1 MLKNKSQSECAQ
13 TNKKIFR
20 KIPNSALKF
29 GQNDDRLQVV
39 RRRKRQTQGGFAG
52 FHMNNCNYRQVYA
65 MQKAEKM
72 KELRVFAQEIRVEA
86 LKTIGSLG
94 FGHVGGSM
102 SVVEALA
109 VLYGSVMKVD
119 PKNPRWE
126 DRDWCVMSKGH
137 AGPAMYATLGLK
149 GFYPLEQAY
158 TLNQPHTN
166 FPSHTD
172 RTKTPGVDLT
182 TGSLGQGMSTATGA
196 ALANKVDGRT
206 NHVFVFVG
214 DGECDEGQVWEAAQF
229 AAHYKLDNLV
239 CFVDSNKRQL
249 DGSVDEIM
257 SHGKGIGA
265 KFDAFGWNVIE
276 LADGN
281 DVEQIYDAVEAAY
294 QVTGKPTCIVLNT
307 IKGKGCTFAE
317 PSGAHSSQPSK
328 EQWDEAIAF
337 AEAELAKVKAQ

>member
-1 MLKNKSQSECAQ
+1 
-13 TNKKIFR
+13 
-20 KIPNSALKF
+20 
-29 GQNDDRLQVV
+29 
-39 RRRKRQTQGGFAG
+39 
-52 FHMNNCNYRQVYA
+52 

-149 GFYPLEQAY
+149 GFYPVEQAY

-196 ALANKVDGRT
+196 ALANKVDGRDS
-206 NHVFVFVG
+206 HVFVFVG

-229 AAHYKLDNLV
+229 AAHYKLDHLI

-249 DGSVDEIM
+249 DGAVEDVM

-265 KFDAFGWNVIE
+265 KFDAFGWNVIDV
-276 LADGN
+276 ADGN

-307 IKGKGCTFAE
+307 VKGKGCTFAE

>member
-1 MLKNKSQSECAQ
+1 M
-13 TNKKIFR
+13 
-20 KIPNSALKF
+20 
-29 GQNDDRLQVV
+29 QN
-39 RRRKRQTQGGFAG
+39 
-52 FHMNNCNYRQVYA
+52 
-65 MQKAEKM
+65 AEKM
-72 KELRVFAQEIRVEA
+72 KELRVFAQEIRVET

-102 SVVEALA
+102 SVIEALA
-109 VLYGSVMKVD
+109 VLYGDIMKID

-126 DRDWCVMSKGH
+126 ERDWCVMSKGH

-172 RTKTPGVDLT
+172 RTKTPGIDLT
-182 TGSLGQGMSTATGA
+182 TGSLGQGMSTAVGA
-196 ALANKVDGRT
+196 ALANKVDGRD

-229 AAHYKLDNLV
+229 AAHYKLDHLI

-249 DGSVDEIM
+249 DGAVDDIM
-257 SHGKGIGA
+257 SHGKGLAA
-265 KFDAFGWNVIE
+265 KFDAFGWNAVE

-281 DVEQIYDAVEAAY
+281 DIEQIYDAVEAAY
-294 QVTGKPTCIVLNT
+294 QVSGKPTCIVLNT

-317 PSGAHSSQPSK
+317 SSGAHSSQPTK
-328 EQWDEAIAF
+328 EQWDEAIAT

>member
-1 MLKNKSQSECAQ
+1 
-13 TNKKIFR
+13 
-20 KIPNSALKF
+20 
-29 GQNDDRLQVV
+29 
-39 RRRKRQTQGGFAG
+39 
-52 FHMNNCNYRQVYA
+52 

-72 KELRVFAQEIRVEA
+72 QELRVFAQEIRVEA

-109 VLYGSVMKVD
+109 VLYGDVMKVD
-119 PKNPRWE
+119 PKNPHWA

-149 GFYPLEQAY
+149 GFYPVEQAY

-172 RTKTPGVDLT
+172 RTKTPGIDLT

-196 ALANKVDGRT
+196 ALANKVDGRD

-229 AAHYKLDNLV
+229 AAHYKLDHLI

-249 DGSVDEIM
+249 DGKVDDIM

-265 KFDAFGWNVIE
+265 KFDAFGWNVIDV
-276 LADGN
+276 ADGN
-281 DVEQIYDAVEAAY
+281 DVEQIYDAVQAAY
-294 QVTGKPTCIVLNT
+294 ATTGKPTCIVLNT
-307 IKGKGCTFAE
+307 VKGKGCTFAE

>member
-1 MLKNKSQSECAQ
+1 
-13 TNKKIFR
+13 
-20 KIPNSALKF
+20 
-29 GQNDDRLQVV
+29 
-39 RRRKRQTQGGFAG
+39 
-52 FHMNNCNYRQVYA
+52 

-119 PKNPRWE
+119 PKNPHWE

>member
-1 MLKNKSQSECAQ
+1 
-13 TNKKIFR
+13 
-20 KIPNSALKF
+20 
-29 GQNDDRLQVV
+29 
-39 RRRKRQTQGGFAG
+39 
-52 FHMNNCNYRQVYA
+52 

-72 KELRVFAQEIRVEA
+72 QELRVFAQEIRLET

-102 SVVEALA
+102 SIIDALA
-109 VLYGSVMKVD
+109 VLYGEVMKVD

-126 DRDWCVMSKGH
+126 DRDWCVLSKGH

-149 GFYPLEQAY
+149 GFYPLEDAY

-196 ALANKVDGRT
+196 ALGNKIDGRD

-214 DGECDEGQVWEAAQF
+214 DGEADEGQVWEGAQF
-229 AAHYKLDNLV
+229 AVHYKLDNLI
-239 CFVDSNKRQL
+239 CFVDDNKYQL
-249 DGSVDEIM
+249 DGACENVM
-257 SHGKGIGA
+257 KHAKGIGA
-265 KFDAFGWNVIE
+265 KFAAFGWNVVE
-276 LADGN
+276 CEDGN
-281 DVEQIYDAVEAAY
+281 DVEQIYDAVQAAY
-294 QVTGKPTCIVLNT
+294 AVSGKPTCIVLNT

>member
-1 MLKNKSQSECAQ
+1 
-13 TNKKIFR
+13 
-20 KIPNSALKF
+20 
-29 GQNDDRLQVV
+29 
-39 RRRKRQTQGGFAG
+39 
-52 FHMNNCNYRQVYA
+52 

-126 DRDWCVMSKGH
+126 DRDWCVMSQGH

>member
-1 MLKNKSQSECAQ
+1 
-13 TNKKIFR
+13 
-20 KIPNSALKF
+20 
-29 GQNDDRLQVV
+29 
-39 RRRKRQTQGGFAG
+39 
-52 FHMNNCNYRQVYA
+52 

-72 KELRVFAQEIRVEA
+72 KELCVFAQEIRVEA

-249 DGSVDEIM
+249 DGSVDDIM

-265 KFDAFGWNVIE
+265 KFDAFGWNVIDV
-276 LADGN
+276 ADGN

-294 QVTGKPTCIVLNT
+294 QITGKPTCIVLNT